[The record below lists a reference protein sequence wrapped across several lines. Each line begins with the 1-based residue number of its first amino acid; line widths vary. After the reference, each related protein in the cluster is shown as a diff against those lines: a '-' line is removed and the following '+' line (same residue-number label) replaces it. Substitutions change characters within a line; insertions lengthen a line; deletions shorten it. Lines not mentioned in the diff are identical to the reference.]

1 LADEYALDLCI
12 RAGYD
17 PHRCLAFFQIM
28 ENYALDMG
36 DQRMVFG
43 PDEESDAELE
53 PDAPWLTKARI
64 WAWQR
69 TYGYLR
75 LRDRRAR
82 LEHYLRNRGG
92 SERATA

>member
-1 LADEYALDLCI
+1 MEKYALDV
-12 RAGYD
+12 
-17 PHRCLAFFQIM
+17 
-28 ENYALDMG
+28 G
-36 DQRMVFG
+36 DLGMVFG

-69 TYGYLR
+69 TYGYLP

-82 LEHYLRNRGG
+82 LDQYLRNRGE
-92 SERATA
+92 SERATP